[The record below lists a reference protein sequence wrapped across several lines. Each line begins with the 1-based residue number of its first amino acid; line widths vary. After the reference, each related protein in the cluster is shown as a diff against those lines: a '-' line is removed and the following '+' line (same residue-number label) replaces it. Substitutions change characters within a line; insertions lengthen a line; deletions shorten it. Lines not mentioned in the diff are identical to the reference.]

1 MRSKIGVIV
10 LPNCTDTLYQTLE
23 LATGRWISPGTPI
36 SSNNITDCH
45 DIVEI
50 LFKGELNTISI
61 INHWLFLLHK
71 CTDTRNQIL
80 TYLVLFN
87 CTNTRQYIGIFTIG
101 NCLLNLIPCLFYDD
115 FRQPMATSGFPQ
127 IVYLYGRLYRY
138 DSEY

>member
-1 MRSKIGVIV
+1 MLTQQIEYWRIFSTDWHERSKTDLFFSVKMYKYMRSKIGVIV

-61 INHWLFLLHK
+61 VNHWLF
-71 CTDTRNQIL
+71 
-80 TYLVLFN
+80 Y
-87 CTNTRQYIGIFTIG
+87 CTNVPTQYIKYWRLWFFSIVRTQETIHW
-101 NCLLNLIPCLFYDD
+101 NIHNRKLL
-115 FRQPMATSGFPQ
+115 T
-127 IVYLYGRLYRY
+127 
-138 DSEY
+138 